1 MGTVYERQVMAGSWL
16 SRATASLTQN
26 LKEAAPDDRQLRRS
40 LTGRFGSAV
49 IRQVIEELSFD
60 LIEAASEAA
69 RTVCASGVH

>member
-1 MGTVYERQVMAGSWL
+1 MALLRESMSACRLERPWVNETVSGSC
-16 SRATASLTQN
+16 
-26 LKEAAPDDRQLRRS
+26 
-40 LTGRFGSAV
+40 GSAV